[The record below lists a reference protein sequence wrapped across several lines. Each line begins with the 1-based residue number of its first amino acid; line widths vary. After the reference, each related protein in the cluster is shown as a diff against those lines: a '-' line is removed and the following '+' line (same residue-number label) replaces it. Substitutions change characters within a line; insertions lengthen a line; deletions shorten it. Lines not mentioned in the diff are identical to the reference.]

1 MKEFNMNERLDV
13 LYTMSHLSHY
23 FKLRQVVKPD
33 DIITWQ
39 VANACAESG
48 FSANEEMLV
57 KNKSKASLVAL
68 RMVFYGAMNDGS
80 VLLMLMQLNRKSLS
94 KSGGT

>member
-1 MKEFNMNERLDV
+1 MAK
-13 LYTMSHLSHY
+13 
-23 FKLRQVVKPD
+23 
-33 DIITWQ
+33 
-39 VANACAESG
+39 ACAESG

-80 VLLMLMQLNRKSLS
+80 VLLMLM
-94 KSGGT
+94 